1 MYSMAKAGTPH
12 VKSSSQGLLTLWHG
26 MDVSTTLRLLGMHPP
41 THISQITRLAM
52 MGPTS
57 VYNSAMGA
65 IERLLYGRTI
75 EETELELSPIFVIGH
90 WRSGTTL
97 LHNLITRD
105 PQFTFPNL
113 YQCLFP
119 GHFLLTEKVVSRLTR
134 SLVPTSRPM
143 DNVKCAWDTPQE
155 DEIALC
161 VMSLISPYLML
172 AFQNDLDRC
181 RPYFDLSGVSDE
193 ELAAWK
199 EALTTL
205 MRKVTVRDNRR
216 LVMKSP
222 SHTFRVPLLLEMF
235 PKARFVYIY
244 RNPLRVF
251 LSGVHLRKTIF
262 RENALARPPKDGY
275 EEDVLDIYEACI
287 ETYER
292 DKQLVPEGQ
301 LHEIRFE
308 DLEADPLGELE
319 TTYDVLKLAGF
330 DRVRRI
336 LEPEMDELRA
346 YRKNRFAVDA
356 EMAED
361 VYRRLRFAFDLYG
374 YPSPIEDDQL
384 QAA

>member
-1 MYSMAKAGTPH
+1 M
-12 VKSSSQGLLTLWHG
+12 KSSSQGLLTLWHG
-26 MDVSTTLRLLGMHPP
+26 MDVSTAFRLLKKRPP
-41 THISQITRLAM
+41 MHISQISRLAM

-57 VYNSAMGA
+57 LYNSAMGGM
-65 IERLLYGRTI
+65 ERLIYGRQVAG
-75 EETELELSPIFVIGH
+75 TELELSPIFVIGH

-119 GHFLLTEKVVSRLTR
+119 GHFLLTESVVSRLTR
-134 SLVPTSRPM
+134 RLVPSSRPM

-161 VMSLISPYLML
+161 VMSLVSPYLML
-172 AFQNDLDRC
+172 AFQRDPSAYNR
-181 RPYFDLSGVSDE
+181 YFDLAGATE
-193 ELAAWK
+193 AERTEWK
-199 EALTTL
+199 QALMTL
-205 MRKVTVRDNRR
+205 MQKVTVRDNRR

-244 RNPLRVF
+244 RNPLRVI

-262 RENALARPPKDGY
+262 RENALARPMEDGY
-275 EEDVLDIYEACI
+275 EDDVIDTYEDCI
-287 ETYER
+287 RTYER

-308 DLEADPLGELE
+308 DLEADPLGELA
-319 TTYDVLKLAGF
+319 TTYDALRLAGF

-336 LEPEMDELRA
+336 LEPEMAELRA

-356 EMAED
+356 EMAEN
-361 VYRRLRFAFDLYG
+361 VYERLRFAFDLYD
-374 YPSPIEDDQL
+374 YPSPVEDDQQ